1 MCSIR
6 FKDLFASG
14 IIWAMTG
21 TINSVM
27 SQPRIDGE
35 YYFGKMEMAAGFKF
49 SEAKFQ
55 FFYTYGAIDRSATGT
70 FVIAGDSVILK
81 SDKVESQ
88 DFTLVSQQHAGKG
101 YQVIFQDANSYLV
114 KNISCVFVV
123 NGKQHEVMTNDAGTA
138 SIDLEHCDT
147 IYATHTL
154 FPDVPTIVKDAG
166 NINNRFKLRLNPSL
180 GSLSFKG
187 INLRIVN
194 DSTLSCP
201 DNYFMDASGIL
212 FKKQ

>member
-1 MCSIR
+1 
-6 FKDLFASG
+6 
-14 IIWAMTG
+14 
-21 TINSVM
+21 
-27 SQPRIDGE
+27 
-35 YYFGKMEMAAGFKF
+35 
-49 SEAKFQ
+49 
-55 FFYTYGAIDRSATGT
+55 
-70 FVIAGDSVILK
+70 
-81 SDKVESQ
+81 
-88 DFTLVSQQHAGKG
+88 
-101 YQVIFQDANSYLV
+101 
-114 KNISCVFVV
+114 
-123 NGKQHEVMTNDAGTA
+123 
-138 SIDLEHCDT
+138 HCDT